1 MMNNIRYKRINM
13 HKDDKKEKEGVDGLK
28 KNC

>member
-1 MMNNIRYKRINM
+1 MNNIRYKCINM
-13 HKDDKKEKEGVDGLK
+13 RKGDKKEKEGVDGLK

>member
-1 MMNNIRYKRINM
+1 MNNIGRKRIIM
-13 HKDDKKEKEGVDGLK
+13 HKNNKKEKEGVDGLK

>member
-1 MMNNIRYKRINM
+1 MNNIRRKRIIM
-13 HKDDKKEKEGVDGLK
+13 HKNNKKEKDGVDGLK

>member
-1 MMNNIRYKRINM
+1 MNNIRCKRIIM
-13 HKDDKKEKEGVDGLK
+13 HKNNKKEKDGVDGLK

>member
-1 MMNNIRYKRINM
+1 MNNIRRKRIIM
-13 HKDDKKEKEGVDGLK
+13 HKNNKKEKEGVDGLK

>member
-1 MMNNIRYKRINM
+1 MNNIRHKRIIM
-13 HKDDKKEKEGVDGLK
+13 HKNNKKEKDGVDGLK